1 MLVQVLAC
9 APSNVAVDNMVE
21 RLASLRIACHSST
34 FSSAESRR
42 RGGDATGP
50 ATRPLRVVRLGHPA
64 RLAPSVLS
72 HSLEARVRSAEGTGI
87 VEDVRKEL
95 ASLGAQYRRAR
106 GGAERKAIRAEER
119 QLRSEIR
126 KREERVVAQILR
138 NADVILATNTGAA
151 TKALRRS
158 MQPPSSDG
166 ESGRGGGTEAFFDVV
181 VIDEVAQAT
190 EASCYIPIVL
200 GRKLVVAGDHLQLPP
215 TVISE
220 EAARLGLSVTLA
232 DRLSS
237 KFGGAG
243 AGRTRHPSLVCLLDV
258 QYRMHADI
266 MRWSSDALYDGR
278 VSAAAEVAAHTL
290 AGLPT
295 VHIPAD
301 GVVTVSA
308 AVLTAARAASA
319 ADIADRVA
327 EAAEAAAAAAAIAA
341 ASAASGKAASGGGG
355 RRGHAAAG
363 SDAPAPPSDSALAAV
378 RGLLLP
384 AADDVTLDATALLSP
399 MLLIDTAGC
408 PGMEELLGSNAGS
421 SGGGGGKDVSLLR
434 ESKSN
439 PGEADVV
446 LKHVLALRALGVPA
460 ADIAV

>member
-1 MLVQVLAC
+1 M
-9 APSNVAVDNMVE
+9 
-21 RLASLRIACHSST
+21 
-34 FSSAESRR
+34 
-42 RGGDATGP
+42 
-50 ATRPLRVVRLGHPA
+50 
-64 RLAPSVLS
+64 
-72 HSLEARVRSAEGTGI
+72 
-87 VEDVRKEL
+87 
-95 ASLGAQYRRAR
+95 
-106 GGAERKAIRAEER
+106 
-119 QLRSEIR
+119 
-126 KREERVVAQILR
+126 
-138 NADVILATNTGAA
+138 
-151 TKALRRS
+151 
-158 MQPPSSDG
+158 
-166 ESGRGGGTEAFFDVV
+166 
-181 VIDEVAQAT
+181 
-190 EASCYIPIVL
+190 L

-232 DRLSS
+232 DRFSS

-243 AGRTRHPSLVCLLDV
+243 ACERHPSLVCLLDM

-266 MRWSSDALYDGR
+266 MRWSSDALYGGR

-295 VHIPAD
+295 VQVPAD

-308 AVLTAARAASA
+308 ASLTAARAASA

-327 EAAEAAAAAAAIAA
+327 EAAEAAATAAAAAA
-341 ASAASGKAASGGGG
+341 ALAAAGKAAGGGG

-363 SDAPAPPSDSALAAV
+363 SDAAPPPPDTALAAV
-378 RGLLLP
+378 RNLLLP
-384 AADDVTLDATALLSP
+384 AADDVSLDAAALLSP
-399 MLLIDTAGC
+399 MLLVDTAGC
-408 PGMEELLGSNAGS
+408 PGMEELFGSGS
-421 SGGGGGKDVSLLR
+421 GSGASGGGTGGGKDASLLR